1 MESASFRKYITWGQI
16 AFWFTLFLI
25 NFMEQ
30 IDYEEPFHAFLFGI
44 AINGYI
50 MPAVYIHYYYLL
62 PLFNQGKK
70 WWHAILT
77 VFLISFFVVLYLV
90 VYPYI
95 PTEYPEDY
103 DMLTWGEFNYFFLLS
118 AIITAGFSMLYFAE
132 AWHENF
138 KREALLKSEKLQTE
152 LNFLKSQIN
161 PHFLFNTL
169 NNIYSFAQT
178 GNTKTAPMLERL
190 SAILRFMVYDCGEDR
205 VGLNKELAAI
215 EDLLEIHKMK
225 NSKQQNIQF
234 VSQGVKG
241 YHLIA
246 PLILVNFVENAC
258 KHSDTISNPKG
269 YIKIGLKV
277 DASDNCQF
285 KIENTFKQKNGI
297 TSKYQGVGLANIKKR
312 LALQYGTDYTYS
324 ERKEGKVYHL
334 NLQIPLERKS

>member
-1 MESASFRKYITWGQI
+1 MEQASFRKYKIWGQI
-16 AFWFTLFLI
+16 GFWVALFLI

-30 IDYEEPFHAFLFGI
+30 LEYEEPFNAFLFGI
-44 AINGYI
+44 IAIGYLI
-50 MPAVYIHYYYLL
+50 PTVYIHYYYLL

-70 WWHAILT
+70 WLYFPATILLIAIFIWLYDKIYQ
-77 VFLISFFVVLYLV
+77 LIPSN
-90 VYPYI
+90 YPDFEV
-95 PTEYPEDY
+95 TSLE
-103 DMLTWGEFNYFFLLS
+103 EFPYYFLLS
-118 AIITAGFSMLYFAE
+118 TIITAAFSLLYFVE

-138 KREALLKSEKLQTE
+138 KKEALLKSEKLQTE

-178 GNTKTAPMLERL
+178 GNEKTAPMLERL

-205 VGLNKELAAI
+205 VSLNKELSAI

-234 VSQGVKG
+234 SSEGVKG

-269 YIKIGLKV
+269 YLKIGLEV

-285 KIENTFKQKNGI
+285 KIENTFKQKNEI
-297 TSKYQGVGLANIKKR
+297 TSKYEGVGLANIKKR
-312 LALQYGTDYTYS
+312 LDLQYGEHYS
-324 ERKEGKVYHL
+324 FLERKEGQIYHL
-334 NLQIPLERKS
+334 ELKIPLERKR